1 MRRSYDHNSKGEQLS
16 KVVQLPAASKLRGFY
31 RRVESD
37 IVEDL
42 VVYVLGETAGTD
54 ND

>member
-1 MRRSYDHNSKGEQLS
+1 MGKSDDHNSKGEQLS
-16 KVVQLPAASKLRGFY
+16 KVVQLRAAWKLRGFY

-54 ND
+54 NN